1 MKKKMADAEQKKP
14 VGVIFNIQKYSV
26 NDGPGIRTTV
36 FFKGCPLRCWWC
48 HNPEGLENAGQI
60 VIYENRCSHC
70 GHCRA
75 VCPFSDEWNTKTNC
89 PTTCNVCGACVKA
102 CPSGA
107 RQQIGRTISVEEVMR
122 EIRKDRL
129 FYDDSGG
136 GVTFSGGEPFVQPV
150 FLLALLDRCR
160 NESIHT
166 AVDTSGFCSASDL
179 HNAAKYTDLFL
190 YDLKLMDDQRHSY
203 YTGQSNRTILDNLK
217 SLSAVHSNIW
227 LRIPIVPGITDDDA
241 NIDAIAELAATLPYV
256 RQIHLL
262 PYHNTASAKLNRLGL
277 TNPLENLAAPEPLC
291 LERLRDRIADRG
303 LTVKI
308 GG

>member
-1 MKKKMADAEQKKP
+1 MAAAEQKKP
-14 VGVIFNIQKYSV
+14 FGVIFNIQKYSV

-48 HNPEGLENAGQI
+48 HNPEGLETAGQI
-60 VIYENRCSHC
+60 VIYENRCRNC

-75 VCPFSDEWNTKTNC
+75 VCPYSDQWDTAINR

-136 GVTFSGGEPFVQPV
+136 GVTFSGGEPFAQPV
-150 FLLALLDRCR
+150 FLLALLDSCR

-166 AVDTSGFCSASDL
+166 AVDTSGFCSPSDL
-179 HNAAKYTDLFL
+179 HKAAKHTDLFL

-203 YTGQSNRTILDNLK
+203 YTGQSNRTILENLK

-241 NIDAIAELAATLPYV
+241 NIDAIAELAVTLPSV

-262 PYHNTASAKLNRLGL
+262 PYHNTASAKLNRLGRS
-277 TNPLENLAAPEPLC
+277 NPLENLSAPDSRC